1 MPEFED
7 YYCWFCCNCG
17 EGPIPLYYNE
27 HCVQFLCQHQRCVDC
42 LVGKEALDASSA
54 GATRKFLNP
63 ELAPP
68 TDPKS
73 LVADGEEDY
82 DEGECCEGARA
93 CVLTCSR
100 ADARE
105 KPTGGELDY
114 MLVAEHQL
122 PIFID
127 ELHPS
132 TPKYTDRSKSPKLPG
147 PGSWFTLKVHGL
159 PKDRYPGSFY
169 RAAER
174 RYSKQGM
181 VILGIWPQVT
191 SWCTDVI
198 PKCMLDPQTMIDN
211 LQVKKTI
218 SPH

>member
-1 MPEFED
+1 
-7 YYCWFCCNCG
+7 
-17 EGPIPLYYNE
+17 
-27 HCVQFLCQHQRCVDC
+27 
-42 LVGKEALDASSA
+42 LVGKEEWDGITA
-54 GATRKFLNP
+54 GATRKLLNP

-73 LVADGEEDY
+73 LVADKEEEDY
-82 DEGECCEGARA
+82 DDGKCCERARA

-132 TPKYTDRSKSPKLPG
+132 TPKYTDRSKRPKLPG
-147 PGSWFTLKVHGL
+147 PGSWFNLWPSLRKVHGL

-181 VILGIWPQVT
+181 IILGIWPQVT
-191 SWCTDVI
+191 SWCTDVT
-198 PKCMLDPQTMIDN
+198 PECKLDPQTMIDN
-211 LQVKKTI
+211 L
-218 SPH
+218 